1 MTHIYILTITD
12 MGNFGQVEH
21 HSVWDTY
28 DNAQV
33 KARDVV
39 RDLIH
44 RDRHHGL
51 GDTFNV
57 DICQMDINTQE
68 DL

>member
-1 MTHIYILTITD
+1 MTHIYILTIKD

-33 KARDVV
+33 KARDG
-39 RDLIH
+39 RRSTERPH
-44 RDRHHGL
+44 P
-51 GDTFNV
+51 
-57 DICQMDINTQE
+57 C
-68 DL
+68 

>member
-1 MTHIYILTITD
+1 MTHVFILTIKDTA
-12 MGNFGQVEH
+12 NFDRVEH

-39 RDLIH
+39 RDLVH

-51 GDTFNV
+51 GDTFKA
-57 DICQMDINTQE
+57 DICLMNINTQE

>member
-1 MTHIYILTITD
+1 MTHIYILTIKD

-28 DNAQV
+28 NNAVV

-39 RDLIH
+39 RDLVH

-51 GDTFNV
+51 GDTFKA
-57 DICQMDINTQE
+57 DICLMNINTQE